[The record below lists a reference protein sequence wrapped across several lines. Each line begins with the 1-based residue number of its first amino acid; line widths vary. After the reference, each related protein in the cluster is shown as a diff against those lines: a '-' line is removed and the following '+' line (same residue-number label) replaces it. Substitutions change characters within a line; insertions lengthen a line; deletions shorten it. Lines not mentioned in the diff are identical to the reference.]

1 MESGTQTGLTRRL
14 RRLHNTGTQAEL
26 SQYTDG
32 WRMQISLKEPNH
44 SPMTITSYMAPSV
57 ERVERAKEV
66 ADSEIA
72 KYGHVC
78 NEACKDW
85 VEVS

>member
-32 WRMQISLKEPNH
+32 WRMYVKLKFLKF
-44 SPMTITSYMAPSV
+44 I
-57 ERVERAKEV
+57 
-66 ADSEIA
+66 
-72 KYGHVC
+72 
-78 NEACKDW
+78 
-85 VEVS
+85 